1 MVGERVDDADD
12 RPHLTFFVRSEAE
25 PNSPQVYPTPDDTE
39 PIASI
44 ICKQAPHRERKNRGY
59 IGMLSVTMA
68 WRRRGIARKLVE
80 HAMRAMEADG
90 VDEVCRTNLFLSSHQ
105 IMLETEY
112 DNAPSLALYS
122 ALGFVREK
130 RLHRFYSNGKDA

>member
-1 MVGERVDDADD
+1 
-12 RPHLTFFVRSEAE
+12 
-25 PNSPQVYPTPDDTE
+25 
-39 PIASI
+39 
-44 ICKQAPHRERKNRGY
+44 
-59 IGMLSVTMA
+59 MLSVTMA